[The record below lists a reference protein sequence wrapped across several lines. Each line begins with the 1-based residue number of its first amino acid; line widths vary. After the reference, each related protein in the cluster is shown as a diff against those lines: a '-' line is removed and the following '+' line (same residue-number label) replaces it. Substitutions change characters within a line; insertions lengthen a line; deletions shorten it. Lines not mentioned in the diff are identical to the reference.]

1 MSFLSF
7 IGAYFI
13 FFDNLVFP
21 NFYKTTCTNIDL
33 PANFLEITCSGQ
45 NVADFLRRNS

>member
-1 MSFLSF
+1 MNFWSFL
-7 IGAYFI
+7 GAYFI

-21 NFYKTTCTNIDL
+21 NFYKTTCTNIES
-33 PANFLEITCSGQ
+33 PANFLEITGSGQ